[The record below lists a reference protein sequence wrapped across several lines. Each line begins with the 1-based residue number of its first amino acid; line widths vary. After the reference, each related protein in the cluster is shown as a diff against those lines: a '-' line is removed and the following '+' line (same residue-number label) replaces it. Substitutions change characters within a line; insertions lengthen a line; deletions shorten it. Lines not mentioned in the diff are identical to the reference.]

1 MPLYLSEGGFATA
14 RDHAACRAAI
24 RQGSRTFFAAS
35 LLLPSG
41 VRQPAYGLYAFC
53 RLSDDAVDLVGGL
66 PSALERLRDRLA
78 RAYDGQPLPYAA
90 DRAMADLVRRFA
102 IPRALPD
109 ALLEGLAWDA
119 QGRRFE
125 DLADLQA
132 YAARVAGT
140 VGVMMALIMGVRS
153 QVALARASELGVAMQ
168 LTNIARDVGEDAR
181 AGRLYLPLR
190 WLREAGI
197 DPAAFLI
204 DPVSNPPLKGVVARL
219 LDEADKLYQRARAG
233 ISLLPIAC
241 RPAILSAALLYSEI
255 GRELERLSLDSIAHR
270 ARVSGPRKA
279 QLLAK
284 AMLAAPWRAP
294 APPVRPLDAV
304 YFLID
309 AVMRAP
315 TPPRSERNPTRRNIR
330 AQFLRVLEMFERLE
344 RAEQFGE
351 QAHGPEQLRPG

>member
-1 MPLYLSEGGFATA
+1 LSEGGFATA

-53 RLSDDAVDLVGGL
+53 RLSDDAVDLAGGS
-66 PSALERLRDRLA
+66 PYALDRLRDRLA
-78 RAYDGQPLPYAA
+78 RAYDGCPLPYAA

-109 ALLEGLAWDA
+109 ALLEGLSWDA

-140 VGVMMALIMGVRS
+140 VGMMMALIMGVRS

-197 DPAAFLI
+197 NPAAFLI
-204 DPVSNPPLKGVVARL
+204 EPVSSPPLREVVARL
-219 LDEADKLYQRARAG
+219 LDEADKLYARARAG
-233 ISLLPIAC
+233 ISLLPISC
-241 RPAILSAALLYSEI
+241 RPAIVSAALLYAEI

-270 ARVSGPRKA
+270 ARVSAPRKA
-279 QLLAK
+279 QLLAR
-284 AMLAAPWRAP
+284 AMLAAPWRTP
-294 APPVRPLDAV
+294 APPVRTLDAV
-304 YFLID
+304 FFPID

-315 TPPRSERNPTRRNIR
+315 MPPLPERNAKRLKVQV
-330 AQFLRVLEMFERLE
+330 QFLRVLEMFERLE
-344 RAEQFGE
+344 RAEQCGE
-351 QAHGPEQLRPG
+351 